1 MPLPRQSTLVPL
13 RAFVRSSA
21 SRQQCLKGI
30 ANIKASSPPDNLNSR
45 RAFSS
50 SIVRGASALADHSSR
65 QQAGPKSTRSSRLLH
80 SPSERDLQEAE
91 IEAEVLP
98 VHEATFQMTD
108 AAAQQLQAIS
118 GRDNNPNTALRIVV
132 ESGGCHGYQYRM
144 ELTSKRELDDY
155 HFEHPSLKPSNIY
168 IDAISMPLVK
178 GSTLDFATELIGS
191 SFRIAE
197 NPQAKGSG
205 CGCGVSWELKV

>member
-1 MPLPRQSTLVPL
+1 MPLPRQTTLVPL

-21 SRQQCLKGI
+21 TRQHCLKGFI
-30 ANIKASSPPDNLNSR
+30 TVGSSSPSNNARRTFNST
-45 RAFSS
+45 
-50 SIVRGASALADHSSR
+50 SIRGASALADHSSR
-65 QQAGPKSTRSSRLLH
+65 QQAGPKPTRSSRLLH

-144 ELTSKRELDDY
+144 ELTSKRELDD
-155 HFEHPSLKPSNIY
+155 
-168 IDAISMPLVK
+168 
-178 GSTLDFATELIGS
+178 
-191 SFRIAE
+191 
-197 NPQAKGSG
+197 
-205 CGCGVSWELKV
+205 